1 MRARRL
7 SMREIVR
14 SLLRSILLVP
24 ILFTFGC
31 ANKLNLI
38 SEGGADGKELSGA
51 VAPIFSMMAAEL
63 DYSIVVSVPNGAKTF
78 PIFWTKKGEVTWYP
92 FWVSVT
98 WWRFGLIKEGV
109 ENALCYTDWMPV
121 GTESVNVTKFPCDID
136 VDQYFGVPLVGML
149 DFRFGGDKKTPPGDG
164 EKTDGVARLFF
175 LNHLSGST
183 TGTPSAPAK
192 APN

>member
-1 MRARRL
+1 MRAGRS
-7 SMREIVR
+7 SMREIVWY
-14 SLLRSILLVP
+14 LLRSTLLVT

-38 SEGGADGKELSGA
+38 SEGGEGGKELSYG
-51 VAPIFSMMAAEL
+51 VHPIFSMFVAEL
-63 DYSIVVSVPNGAKTF
+63 DYSIVASVPGGAKTF

-109 ENALCYTDWMPV
+109 ADALCYTDWKPV

-136 VDQYFGVPLVGML
+136 VAQYLGVPLVGML
-149 DFRFGGDKKTPPGDG
+149 DFRFGGDKKTPPGNG
-164 EKTDGVARLFF
+164 EKTDGVARLYF
-175 LNHLSGST
+175 LID
-183 TGTPSAPAK
+183 K
-192 APN
+192 K